1 MRHMSTLMLAA
12 AAGAAATW
20 LVALPT
26 RVTAASSP
34 AARESKADLAAIDR
48 KLDQIADQQVL
59 ILQQLQAMA
68 EELRIIKVRA
78 TR

>member
-1 MRHMSTLMLAA
+1 MRRVPTIILALGASA
-12 AAGAAATW
+12 AVAW
-20 LVALPT
+20 CVALPP
-26 RVTAASSP
+26 RVAAASP
-34 AARESKADLAAIDR
+34 PTREPKTDLTALDR
-48 KLDQIADQQVL
+48 KVDQILEQQQL